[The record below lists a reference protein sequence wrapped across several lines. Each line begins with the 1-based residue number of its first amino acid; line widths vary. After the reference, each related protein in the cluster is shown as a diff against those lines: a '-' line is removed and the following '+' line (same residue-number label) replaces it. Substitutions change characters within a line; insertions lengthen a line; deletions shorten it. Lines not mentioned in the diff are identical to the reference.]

1 MKTKALLFGLFLLV
15 AAVQLYIPA
24 EMISNNENI
33 ISTGTVL
40 KFKCEPVDPYDPFRG
55 KYIYLR
61 FANRTV
67 VVNKADNYQYNQK
80 IYATFKQDKEGF
92 AVMDKIYSKQPT
104 QRTDFLEIKI
114 DYTNNYD
121 SIEKISV
128 EYPFDRYY
136 MNEFKAPQAEQ
147 TYAESVNDI
156 KKSVYA
162 EVAIKNG
169 TGVIKEVMIDNIPI
183 KDYVKK
189 QPK

>member
-1 MKTKALLFGLFLLV
+1 
-15 AAVQLYIPA
+15 
-24 EMISNNENI
+24 
-33 ISTGTVL
+33 
-40 KFKCEPVDPYDPFRG
+40 
-55 KYIYLR
+55 
-61 FANRTV
+61 
-67 VVNKADNYQYNQK
+67 
-80 IYATFKQDKEGF
+80 
-92 AVMDKIYSKQPT
+92 
-104 QRTDFLEIKI
+104 
-114 DYTNNYD
+114 
-121 SIEKISV
+121 
-128 EYPFDRYY
+128 